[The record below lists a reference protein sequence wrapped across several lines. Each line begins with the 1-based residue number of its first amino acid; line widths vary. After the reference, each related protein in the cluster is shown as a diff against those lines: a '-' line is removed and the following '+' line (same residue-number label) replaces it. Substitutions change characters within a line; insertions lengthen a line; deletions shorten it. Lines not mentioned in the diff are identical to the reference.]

1 MDHESKTIKPRPTEI
16 LIQYVCDDC
25 VGHGYVPVSDREV
38 DACPK
43 CEGTGLTNQPV
54 VSGWYDDVVYV
65 KGQRYVRG

>member
-1 MDHESKTIKPRPTEI
+1 MDRESKTRSTAIR
-16 LIQYVCDDC
+16 IQYVCDDC

-38 DACPK
+38 NACPK
-43 CEGTGLTNQPV
+43 CEGTGLTSQPV

>member
-1 MDHESKTIKPRPTEI
+1 MDHESKTIKARSTEI

-25 VGHGYVPVSDREV
+25 VGHGYVPISDREV

>member
-1 MDHESKTIKPRPTEI
+1 
-16 LIQYVCDDC
+16 
-25 VGHGYVPVSDREV
+25 VGHGYVPISDREV

-43 CEGTGLTNQPV
+43 CEGTGLTNQPA